1 MLLRRLE
8 KLIDPFRPLPD
19 TQPPANVWRFYAYFL
34 REVRGVFAFLLVV
47 GLLGALIEVAL
58 FDFLGRI
65 VDMIQATPARSSS
78 AAIAANCCGWP
89 LWR

>member
-65 VDMIQATPARSSS
+65 VDM
-78 AAIAANCCGWP
+78 
-89 LWR
+89 